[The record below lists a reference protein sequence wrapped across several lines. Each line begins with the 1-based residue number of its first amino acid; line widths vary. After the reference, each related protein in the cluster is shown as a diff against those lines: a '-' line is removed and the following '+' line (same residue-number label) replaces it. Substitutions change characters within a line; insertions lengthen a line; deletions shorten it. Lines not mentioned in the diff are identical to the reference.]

1 MDSGFRMA
9 LLFLALVPSGHA
21 KRVKTR
27 LQEHAIIYVMKTE
40 VMRFFFSFFYFKKV
54 KKNKLMVKSEETLL
68 VKTPIK
74 CNVMHVGMTNGH

>member
-40 VMRFFFSFFYFKKV
+40 VMRFFSFLFSFFYFKKV
-54 KKNKLMVKSEETLL
+54 KKK
-68 VKTPIK
+68 
-74 CNVMHVGMTNGH
+74 

>member
-40 VMRFFFSFFYFKKV
+40 VMHFFFLFQKGKK
-54 KKNKLMVKSEETLL
+54 KIS
-68 VKTPIK
+68 
-74 CNVMHVGMTNGH
+74 